1 MHADAN
7 LYFQAWINRTVA
19 RETSLENIALEDLVA
34 GKAGAF
40 VAVHSA
46 AVLSLVTD
54 SVRIKAEIVPETL
67 LMDTLRLVN
76 IQRDYTNIVNG
87 AVVLIMAHR
96 VVGDKPPM
104 QEQKRSV
111 LKDLEDM
118 MAGGSDFDTIKA
130 DFRLAL
136 DTAGVDQVASGK
148 LLESIKACITNEGDA
163 VRQLM

>member
-1 MHADAN
+1 
-7 LYFQAWINRTVA
+7 
-19 RETSLENIALEDLVA
+19 
-34 GKAGAF
+34 
-40 VAVHSA
+40 
-46 AVLSLVTD
+46 
-54 SVRIKAEIVPETL
+54 
-67 LMDTLRLVN
+67 
-76 IQRDYTNIVNG
+76 
-87 AVVLIMAHR
+87 MAHR

-163 VRQLM
+163 VRQLMGVLQSYS